1 MEEDDKKKK
10 LDEAISTFARL
21 MLFVADELEP
31 LDEPTLAADLE
42 TVYRCLVSIERCA
55 RLWTRARRQN

>member
-1 MEEDDKKKK
+1 MEELQKKYI
-10 LDEAISTFARL
+10 DETISTFARL

-31 LDEPTLAADLE
+31 LDSETLVQDLE

-55 RLWTRARRQN
+55 RQWQARRKLD

>member
-1 MEEDDKKKK
+1 MEELQRKK

-31 LDEPTLAADLE
+31 LDESTLVQDLE

-55 RLWTRARRQN
+55 RHWTHRRKEN